1 MFGEHIAL
9 KRDLSAIRLWK
20 GFAQDLFLT
29 FPHVAFDWE
38 KVGILNFAIERE
50 IRKRILTSEKDIRTL
65 NKDSTKD
72 ETYNG
77 PNKRIS
83 FFSQTPIYFNEEFWL
98 TRPLRKQ
105 AHWGNATDKRDWV
118 I

>member
-29 FPHVAFDWE
+29 FPRVAFDWE
-38 KVGILNFAIERE
+38 IEILNFAIERE

-65 NKDSTKD
+65 NKDST
-72 ETYNG
+72 
-77 PNKRIS
+77 
-83 FFSQTPIYFNEEFWL
+83 
-98 TRPLRKQ
+98 
-105 AHWGNATDKRDWV
+105 
-118 I
+118 